1 MKKDKEEKVNLEEKV
16 EELEKSNKWMK
27 GILLSL
33 VLVFFMVICIYAG
46 VVIGKSMN
54 DGNKE
59 KNDKNDVKV
68 EEENK
73 EEEIELEQLTKDSKV
88 VKELFEVFREDKN
101 CLRAFWGS
109 DFQKY
114 IKKYIAYYAL
124 DETAFKDVK
133 CGDLDDSY
141 DDGLYCAMNDASVKY
156 YSEENEK
163 GFENAIK
170 DETTKGVEAATLQ
183 LKYKEL
189 FGINEEI
196 EHADFSIGYG
206 PIAHYDKVNNLYAE
220 FHCQCGG
227 ECVPAT
233 HTLEKIEQDATKLIL
248 YTKYVSADEEE
259 KDESITY
266 TFEYEKETGNY
277 IFVSRE
283 AK

>member
-1 MKKDKEEKVNLEEKV
+1 MEEKENDVIEKAEEVKENKGKNVLKYFIFVILVACLCAGFFFLGTTFNSGDEKKEE
-16 EELEKSNKWMK
+16 SNKVTEETSK
-27 GILLSL
+27 
-33 VLVFFMVICIYAG
+33 
-46 VVIGKSMN
+46 
-54 DGNKE
+54 KE
-59 KNDKNDVKV
+59 DDTEDVQ
-68 EEENK
+68 
-73 EEEIELEQLTKDSKV
+73 LEVLTKDSAV
-88 VKELFEVFREDKN
+88 VKKIFETFREDKN

-109 DFQKY
+109 DSQKY

-170 DETTKGVEAATLQ
+170 DETTKGVDAATLQ

-196 EHADFSIGYG
+196 EHVDFSIGYG

-233 HTLEKIEQDATKLIL
+233 HTLERIEQDATKLIL
-248 YTKYVSADEEE
+248 YTKYVRADEEE
-259 KDESITY
+259 QAESITY
-266 TFEYEKETGNY
+266 TFEYVKETGNY
-277 IFVSRE
+277 IFVSRVV
-283 AK
+283 K